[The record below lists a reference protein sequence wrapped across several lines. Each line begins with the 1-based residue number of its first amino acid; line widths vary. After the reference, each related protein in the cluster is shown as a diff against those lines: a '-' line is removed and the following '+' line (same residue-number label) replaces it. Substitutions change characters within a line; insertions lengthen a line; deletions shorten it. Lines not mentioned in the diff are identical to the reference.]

1 VVLGRAFAAAG
12 DAPEALARYE
22 AARRERAAFVVH
34 ESRKAGKQ
42 YHAPDTNSYTAR
54 TGGKA
59 ADEGIG
65 LFSYNPVT
73 QPV

>member
-1 VVLGRAFAAAG
+1 
-12 DAPEALARYE
+12 
-22 AARRERAAFVVH
+22 VH

-42 YHAPDTNSYTAR
+42 FHAPDATTYRERSGN
-54 TGGKA
+54 KA

-65 LFSYNPVT
+65 LFDYNPVT